1 MEKKYRAA
9 EFWKASRP
17 ANRLLRTSQLITSA
31 SQLPTYSSATEKIT
45 AAESASGTPSMAERL
60 AVSSTTLAAPSAE
73 TTANVVTANST
84 VMSVTARYVAIGTV
98 RLGSLDSSP

>member
-1 MEKKYRAA
+1 
-9 EFWKASRP
+9 
-17 ANRLLRTSQLITSA
+17 
-31 SQLPTYSSATEKIT
+31 
-45 AAESASGTPSMAERL
+45 MADRL